1 MNCSRSRDG
10 ERSLSGAFQMGGFPV
25 VLWHPA
31 GQNFALGFW
40 GRGFLI
46 FRAKRWERSLSVSAL
61 DLVACSHS
69 PLNALSSNWRRWC
82 RCAVTDEEA
91 DCADDSQLRHG
102 QEQGGYTF
110 LNIALF
116 VSAARTLPVTK
127 ENFRFELIWK
137 KRIKQTVCVVEHTL
151 SSLCVHK
158 SAPEKSN
165 KPLLSP
171 LFMIRYAVGVAKSC
185 RCRLYR

>member
-25 VLWHPA
+25 VLWHRA

-69 PLNALSSNWRRWC
+69 PLNALSPNWRRWC
-82 RCAVTDEEA
+82 WCAVTDEGA
-91 DCADDSQLRHG
+91 DCTDDSTTETR
-102 QEQGGYTF
+102 
-110 LNIALF
+110 
-116 VSAARTLPVTK
+116 ARARRLYFPK
-127 ENFRFELIWK
+127 HC
-137 KRIKQTVCVVEHTL
+137 TVCICSQDT
-151 SSLCVHK
+151 SCHK
-158 SAPEKSN
+158 GKFQVWAHVKEKDKTNSVCGGAHP
-165 KPLLSP
+165 KLTVCTQKCT
-171 LFMIRYAVGVAKSC
+171 RKE
-185 RCRLYR
+185 